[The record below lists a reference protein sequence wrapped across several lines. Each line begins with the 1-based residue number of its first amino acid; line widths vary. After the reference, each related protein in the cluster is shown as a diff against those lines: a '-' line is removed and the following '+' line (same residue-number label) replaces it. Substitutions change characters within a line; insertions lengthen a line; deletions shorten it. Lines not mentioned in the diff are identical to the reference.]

1 MSDSTLRA
9 LSPLDGRYAAEVEP
23 LRDHFSEFALIRARA
38 EVQAKWLMHLAAEP
52 GIKELPAFDQTQQDW
67 LKNRLAAFSLADAE
81 QIKRTE
87 QTTKH
92 DVKAVE
98 YFLRDLLSTSETNEE
113 WQTAQHFIHF
123 ACTSEDVTNLA
134 WGLLLK
140 RARAQVLLPA
150 LAEIEQTLINFA
162 HTHAD
167 QPMLARTHGQP
178 ASPTTL
184 GKEFANVA
192 ARLQY
197 VSADLA
203 AQTIRG
209 KLNGATG
216 NFNAHYAAYPEL
228 DWPEIARRFVENLQL
243 EYLPLTTQIEPHDG
257 LAALCHAQLRCNTV
271 LLDLARDL
279 WGYIALDYFRL
290 KTRPG
295 EVGSS
300 VMPHK
305 VNPINFENAEG
316 NFGLANALLEHLAAK
331 LPVSRWQR
339 DLSDST
345 VLRNLGAGFG
355 HSLLGIKS
363 IRRGLGQ
370 LAVDPQRLN
379 ADLEA
384 NWAVLGE
391 AIQTALRRYGEP
403 GGYEALR
410 DRLRGS
416 TGDMRPVI
424 RQFIQDSNLPDPVK
438 QQLLALHPAH
448 YIGNAASAAR
458 SLTKK

>member
-1 MSDSTLRA
+1 MSDAALRA
-9 LSPLDGRYAAEVEP
+9 LSPLDGRYADQVEP
-23 LRDHFSEFALIRARA
+23 LRDCFSEFALIRARA
-38 EVQAKWLMHLAAEP
+38 EVQANWLMHLAAEP
-52 GIKELPAFDQTQQDW
+52 GITELPAFSKKQRDW
-67 LKNRLAAFSLADAE
+67 LTKRITDFNLADAK
-81 QIKRTE
+81 QVKKTE

-98 YFLRDLLSTSETNEE
+98 YFWRDQLPDTDD
-113 WQTAQHFIHF
+113 WQAAKHFIHF

-134 WGLLLK
+134 WGLLLR
-140 RARAQVLLPA
+140 RAREQVLLPA
-150 LAEIEQTLINFA
+150 LAGVRKTLADFA
-162 HTHAD
+162 AEHAY

-184 GKEFANVA
+184 GKEFANVV
-192 ARLQY
+192 ARLDY
-197 VSADLA
+197 VAGDLA
-203 AQTIRG
+203 AQPIHG

-216 NFNAHYAAYPEL
+216 NFNAHLAAYPDL
-228 DWPEIARRFVENLQL
+228 DWPDIARRFVESLDL
-243 EYLPLTTQIEPHDG
+243 KYLPLTTQIEPHDG
-257 LAALCHAQLRCNTV
+257 LAALMHAQLRCNSV

-290 KTRPG
+290 KTKPG

-305 VNPINFENAEG
+305 VNPIQFENAEG

-345 VLRNLGAGFG
+345 VLRNVGAGFG
-355 HSLLGIKS
+355 HSLLGINS
-363 IRRGLGQ
+363 IGRGLDQ
-370 LAVDPQRLN
+370 LAVDPDRLA
-379 ADLEA
+379 ADLTA

-391 AIQTALRRYGEP
+391 AVQTALRRYGEP

-410 DRLRGS
+410 DRLRGAS
-416 TGDMRPVI
+416 GDMQPVI
-424 RQFIQDSNLPDPVK
+424 QQFIHDSNLPDEVK
-438 QQLLALHPAH
+438 QRLLKMTPAD
-448 YIGNAASAAR
+448 YTGNAAKAAR
-458 SLTKK
+458 GLKDI